1 MTIRSVAL
9 VFVLCVM
16 WAGPSVAGM
25 LPIQTV
31 TSAGKITAWLVE
43 DHTVPVVSLT
53 FSFRG
58 AGSVNDPESKQGL
71 SRMLS
76 NTLDEGAGPLD
87 SKAFQAALNDQSI
100 SLSFF
105 ASRDDFGGKLK
116 TLSQNREEAFYLLRL
131 ALTKPRLEKEA
142 IERMRDANL
151 SRIKGDMT
159 DPNWMAA
166 RLVND
171 VVFQDHPYALNSG
184 GTLTTLNNITAT
196 DLREKATTQL
206 TRDRLI
212 VGVAGDITPEQLK
225 LALDKIFGEL
235 PEKAVS
241 PKIAEVKFPPQGST
255 VLYTKDIPQTVLE
268 VVLPGIRMTDPDYFA
283 ATVMNHIFG
292 GGGFG
297 SRLTDVVREKNGLT
311 YGISSDLSEMDY
323 ASLFTIS
330 SSTRNET
337 AQTLLDLTKNEVER
351 IKKELVTDQ
360 ELEDAKAYII
370 GSVPLGLTSTSQISE
385 TLLTLQRH
393 NLPVDF
399 LDRREQAVRAV
410 SKADVGRVAERLLIP
425 EKSTTILVGQ
435 PKLSGKHRVVDH
447 LSNVE

>member
-1 MTIRSVAL
+1 MIIRSVLA
-9 VFVLCVM
+9 FVVCVM
-16 WAGPSVAGM
+16 WTGSAVAGM

-31 TSAGKITAWLVE
+31 TSVGKVTAWLVE
-43 DHTVPVVSLT
+43 DHTVPVVSLV

-58 AGSVNDPESKQGL
+58 AGAVNDPENKQGL

-100 SLSFF
+100 SLSFL

-131 ALTKPRLEKEA
+131 ALTKPRLETEA

-171 VVFQDHPYALNSG
+171 VVFQNHPYALNSG
-184 GTLTTLNNITAT
+184 GTLTTLKNITAI
-196 DLREKATTQL
+196 DLREKATAQL

-225 LALDKIFGEL
+225 LTLDKIFGEL

-241 PKIAEVKFPPQGST
+241 PKIAEVTLPSRGGT
-255 VLYTKDIPQTVLE
+255 VLYPKDIPQTVLE
-268 VVLPGIRMTDPDYFA
+268 MVLPGIRMTDPDYFA

-292 GGGFG
+292 GGWFRFAPDRCGAG
-297 SRLTDVVREKNGLT
+297 EERV
-311 YGISSDLSEMDY
+311 DLW
-323 ASLFTIS
+323 
-330 SSTRNET
+330 
-337 AQTLLDLTKNEVER
+337 
-351 IKKELVTDQ
+351 
-360 ELEDAKAYII
+360 
-370 GSVPLGLTSTSQISE
+370 
-385 TLLTLQRH
+385 H
-393 NLPVDF
+393 
-399 LDRREQAVRAV
+399 
-410 SKADVGRVAERLLIP
+410 
-425 EKSTTILVGQ
+425 
-435 PKLSGKHRVVDH
+435 
-447 LSNVE
+447 

>member
-1 MTIRSVAL
+1 MIIRAVL
-9 VFVLCVM
+9 VFLVCVM
-16 WAGPSVAGM
+16 GGGPAMAGM

-31 TSAGKITAWLVE
+31 TSNGNLTAWLVE

-58 AGSVNDPESKQGL
+58 AGAVNDSEDKQGL

-100 SLSFF
+100 SLSFS
-105 ASRDDFGGKLK
+105 ASRDDFGGTLK

-131 ALTKPRLEKEA
+131 ALTKPHLEDEA
-142 IERMRDANL
+142 VERMRAANI

-171 VVFQDHPYALNSG
+171 VIFQGHPYALNSG
-184 GTLTTLNNITAT
+184 GTLTTLKNITAS
-196 DLREKATTQL
+196 DLRKKATTQL
-206 TRDRLI
+206 TQDRLI

-225 LALDKIFGEL
+225 LTLDKIFGEL
-235 PEKAVS
+235 PEKSVS
-241 PKIAEVKFPPQGST
+241 PKVTEVTFPSQDST
-255 VLYTKDIPQTVLE
+255 ILYTKDIPQTVLE
-268 VVLPGIRMTDPDYFA
+268 IVLPGIRMTDPDYFA
-283 ATVMNHIFG
+283 AVVMNHILG

-311 YGISSDLSEMDY
+311 YGINSDVSEMDH
-323 ASLFTIS
+323 AALFTIS
-330 SSTRNET
+330 TSTRNET
-337 AQTLLDLTKNEVER
+337 VQTVLDLTKNEIER
-351 IKKELVTDQ
+351 IKTAPVTEQ

-370 GSVPLGLTSTSQISE
+370 GSVPLGLTSTSQIAE
-385 TLLTLQRH
+385 TLLTLQRY

-399 LDRREQAVRAV
+399 LDRREQAIRGV
-410 SKADVGRVAERLLIP
+410 SKDDVSRVAARLLIP
-425 EKSTTILVGQ
+425 EKATTILVGQ
-435 PKLSGKHRVVDH
+435 PKLSEKPRLVDR

>member
-1 MTIRSVAL
+1 MITR
-9 VFVLCVM
+9 FVLAFVVCVM

-31 TSAGKITAWLVE
+31 TSAGKVTAWLVE

-58 AGSVNDPESKQGL
+58 AGAVNDPENKQGL

-171 VVFQDHPYALNSG
+171 VVFHEHPYALNSG
-184 GTLTTLNNITAT
+184 GTLTTLKNITAI
-196 DLREKATTQL
+196 DLREKAAAQL

-212 VGVAGDITPEQLK
+212 VGVAGDITSEQLK
-225 LALDKIFGEL
+225 LALDKTFGEL
-235 PEKAVS
+235 PEKAVTL
-241 PKIAEVKFPPQGST
+241 KIAEVTLPPQGSM
-255 VLYTKDIPQTVLE
+255 VLYTKDIPQTVFE
-268 VVLPGIRMTDPDYFA
+268 MVLPGIRMTDPDYFA

-311 YGISSDLSEMDY
+311 YGISSDVSEMDY
-323 ASLFTIS
+323 VSLFTIS

-337 AQTLLDLTKNEVER
+337 VQTLLDLTKNEMER

-410 SKADVGRVAERLLIP
+410 SKADVARVAERLLIP
-425 EKSTTILVGQ
+425 EKPTIILVGQ
-435 PKLSGKHRVVDH
+435 PKLSGKPRVVDH